1 MINRRRLGMAC
12 AVGLLLGCV
21 SSVGGWDDSALL
33 EAEPQLAA
41 IPGQRI
47 GDMTPYPAIEDG
59 RLLLVACRY
68 AEGGPVPVSVSV
80 LGSGSGAGTAS
91 QAGPG
96 RVADWAAL
104 AIGAVGDAVPGVE
117 LTMLREGE
125 WTPGLMRVI
134 EIVSIEDPEAEI
146 PYGLADTLSECDVS
160 RTQDSR
166 NVIRGSLTRSEIR
179 IRRLL
184 RDQLGRAR
192 SASEAEWIGALMH
205 ELGHALGFAGHAAV
219 GDSLVLLEESR
230 LRALGRRALEGEPVP
245 APNLTALYSL
255 APGRILGEAEVS
267 AQAREMM
274 VAVEALVADRN
285 ARLGTAT
292 GPFASTGDQAARLVW
307 RWAGGLRV
315 ELRFP
320 FWRREIE
327 RGHSITVLPGEATRG
342 ALARA
347 S

>member
-1 MINRRRLGMAC
+1 
-12 AVGLLLGCV
+12 V
-21 SSVGGWDDSALL
+21 
-33 EAEPQLAA
+33 
-41 IPGQRI
+41 
-47 GDMTPYPAIEDG
+47 
-59 RLLLVACRY
+59 
-68 AEGGPVPVSVSV
+68 
-80 LGSGSGAGTAS
+80 
-91 QAGPG
+91 
-96 RVADWAAL
+96 
-104 AIGAVGDAVPGVE
+104 
-117 LTMLREGE
+117 
-125 WTPGLMRVI
+125 RVI
-134 EIVSIEDPEAEI
+134 EIVSIEDPEAEV
-146 PYGLADTLSECDVS
+146 PYGMADTLSECDVS
-160 RTQDSR
+160 RTRDSR
-166 NVIRGSLTRSEIR
+166 NLIRGTLTRSEIR

-192 SASEAEWIGALMH
+192 PATEAEWIGALMH
-205 ELGHALGFAGHAAV
+205 ELGHALGFAGHADV

-255 APGRILGEAEVS
+255 APGRIVHEAKVS
-267 AQAREMM
+267 AQGLEWME
-274 VAVEALVADRN
+274 AVEVLVADRN
-285 ARLGTAT
+285 ARLGAAT

-327 RGHSITVLPGEATRG
+327 QGHPITVLPGEVTRR